1 MPLELTIPEAEVE
14 LNFPTS
20 LSNEAFEALCL
31 ANKELLI
38 ERDPDG
44 KIKVMSP
51 VSGKSGRSELKFN
64 GQLYNYVVEH
74 GGESFS
80 SSTGFALPDGS
91 VKSPDACYVTAL
103 QMASLTETDL
113 NHFVPLVPDFVVEV
127 ISPTDQLKAAAAKM
141 TTVWIANGVRL
152 GWLVDV
158 ENEKLWIYRQ
168 NGTVSLVEGFEQVVT
183 GEDVLPG
190 FSFDL
195 RLLR

>member
-1 MPLELTIPEAEVE
+1 MVFEINLPDTKVE
-14 LNFPTS
+14 LSFPKG

-51 VSGKSGRSELKFN
+51 VSGKSGRNELKFN

-91 VKSPDACYVTAL
+91 VKSPDACYVSAL

-141 TTVWIANGVRL
+141 TTVWMANGVRL

-168 NGTVSLVEGFEQVVT
+168 NGTVSLLEGFEQVVT
-183 GEDVLPG
+183 GEEVLPG
-190 FSFDL
+190 FAFDL